1 MKRVK
6 NIWTK
11 AVLFVALC
19 LAFPFGMK
27 AQDVSDSFF
36 HIDWQFNV
44 PLNNKFA
51 GVASGWGMNFEGGYY
66 FTEHFLPAATFYSLY
81 FSLFYPLVTVPSHRS
96 Q

>member
-51 GVASGWGMNFEGGYY
+51 GVASG
-66 FTEHFLPAATFYSLY
+66 
-81 FSLFYPLVTVPSHRS
+81 
-96 Q
+96 

>member
-27 AQDVSDSFF
+27 AQDVS
-36 HIDWQFNV
+36 
-44 PLNNKFA
+44 
-51 GVASGWGMNFEGGYY
+51 Y
-66 FTEHFLPAATFYSLY
+66 
-81 FSLFYPLVTVPSHRS
+81 
-96 Q
+96 